1 MEILAGQADAVRQE
15 LDRAYSQQ
23 QLEAWLLADL
33 FDGDLTEVLI
43 QERADDRDFEVVEW
57 PHTDAAKEVA

>member
-1 MEILAGQADAVRQE
+1 MRQE